1 MNASVNES
9 VKAILDREE
18 AHSVGVRASIC
29 RHMEALGYGAVLWGQ
44 NVFGTTNYPLVSDQ
58 NGKEY
63 GVHGLA
69 FDPGGSVCA
78 VIAYPEGKEEAGV
91 KAYSVDEAARLISPS
106 ILMCVGTP
114 EEWDV
119 LGDCF
124 QTVLQILKADH
135 IEQQPLPWW

>member
-1 MNASVNES
+1 M
-9 VKAILDREE
+9 AILDKEE

-29 RHMEALGYGAVLWGQ
+29 RHMEALGYGAVIWGQ
-44 NVFGTTNYPLVSDQ
+44 NIFGTTNYPLISDQ

-69 FDPGGSVCA
+69 MNNAGSVCA
-78 VIAYPEGKEEAGV
+78 VVAYPGGREETGV
-91 KAYSVDEAARLISPS
+91 KAYTLAEAARLITPS
-106 ILMCVGTP
+106 SLMCEGSP

-124 QTVLQILKADH
+124 QTVLQILKADRTEH
-135 IEQQPLPWW
+135 QPLPWW